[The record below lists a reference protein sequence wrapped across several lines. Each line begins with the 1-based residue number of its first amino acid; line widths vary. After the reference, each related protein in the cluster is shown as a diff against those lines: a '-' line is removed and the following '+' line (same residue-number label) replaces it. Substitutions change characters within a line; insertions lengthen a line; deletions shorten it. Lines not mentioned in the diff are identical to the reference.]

1 MDDRSGP
8 RDGAGAPGG
17 GARVV
22 TRAAVVAAGTRIA
35 GHIRVTP
42 VLLPGP
48 DAAGAHA
55 FKLELHQRTGTFKA
69 RGAFANLLAAAEAG
83 RLDPARGIA
92 IASGGNAGLANADA
106 AHALGVGA
114 TVFVAENASPV
125 KVARLRALGATV
137 VVGGAAYPDAYAA
150 AERFVAETGAFHCHA
165 YDQPEVAA
173 GAGTLALEIAEQL
186 AGGFDT
192 VLVAVGGGGLIA
204 GVAGALA
211 GTARVVGV
219 EPEAAPTLHA
229 ALAAGAPVDVAAGG
243 IAVDSL
249 GARRVGAIAFATA
262 RATGV
267 TSVLVA
273 DDAIAAARRAL
284 WDGWRIAVEPGA
296 AAAYAALHGGAY
308 RPAQDERVVVVLC
321 GANTDP
327 ASLA

>member
-1 MDDRSGP
+1 MAGTTGDGSAA
-8 RDGAGAPGG
+8 DGASAAP
-17 GARVV
+17 V
-22 TRAAVVAAGTRIA
+22 TRAAVEAAAARIA
-35 GHIRVTP
+35 GHVRVTP

-48 DAAGAHA
+48 HAARAHA

-83 RLDPARGIA
+83 HLDPVRGIA

-106 AHALGVGA
+106 AHALGVPA
-114 TVFVAENASPV
+114 TVFVAENASAV

-150 AERFVAETGAFHCHA
+150 AVRFVSETGAFHCHA

-173 GAGTLALEIAEQL
+173 GAGTLALELTDQVP
-186 AGGFDT
+186 GGFDT
-192 VLVAVGGGGLIA
+192 VLVAVGGGGLVA

-229 ALAAGAPVDVAAGG
+229 ALAVGAPVDVAASG

-249 GARRVGAIAFATA
+249 GARRVGSIAFATA

-267 TSVLVA
+267 TSVLVP
-273 DDAIAAARRAL
+273 DDAIVAARRAL

-308 RPAQDERVVVVLC
+308 LPASDERVVVVLC

-327 ASLA
+327 ATLA